1 MIKIKNAMHSNL
13 FFGTVVFMG
22 FLLTWGCSKNVAPP
36 EVEEPLAPV
45 VEQIPETQPEGDF
58 TLEEVDKI
66 EESGADFAGGG
77 FDTSGP
83 EPIDE
88 IDEVEVPP
96 TTNEPIQ
103 EFSLKGTVQ
112 EFGSE
117 PVTEEVAEAAPPMNM
132 KNDAYVAP
140 EAEPLQEFGSE
151 PVQEF
156 GSEPVQEFGSEPV
169 TEEVAEA
176 APPMNMQNDAFVAPD
191 ADPLQ
196 EARVMQD
203 FKDERQLQ
211 DVHFEYDRHVLD
223 SQTKSILRAN
233 AEWLK
238 KNPNARV
245 EIQGHADERGTNNY
259 NLGLGERRALQTK
272 KYLVTLGIDES
283 RLYTIS
289 YGEEKPFCFESNEN
303 CWWENRRAHFTVAGG
318 R

>member
-13 FFGTVVFMG
+13 FFGTVIFLG

-45 VEQIPETQPEGDF
+45 VEQIPEADPEGDF
-58 TLEEVDKI
+58 TPEEADRI

-88 IDEVEVPP
+88 IDVVEVPS
-96 TTNEPIQ
+96 TT
-103 EFSLKGTVQ
+103 
-112 EFGSE
+112 
-117 PVTEEVAEAAPPMNM
+117 TEESVA
-132 KNDAYVAP
+132 
-140 EAEPLQEFGSE
+140 EFGSE

-156 GSEPVQEFGSEPV
+156 GSEPVQEFGSEPT
-169 TEEVAEA
+169 TEEVVEA
-176 APPMNMQNDAFVAPD
+176 SPLMDMQNDAFVAPE
-191 ADPLQ
+191 AEPLQ
-196 EARVMQD
+196 EARAMQD

-211 DVHFEYDRHVLD
+211 DVHFEYDRDVLD

-233 AEWLK
+233 ADWLK

-272 KYLVTLGIDES
+272 KYMVTLGIDES

-289 YGEEKPFCFESNEN
+289 YGEEKPFCFDSNEN
-303 CWWENRRAHFTVAGG
+303 CWWENRRAHFTVAE
-318 R
+318 